1 MYCLLQKYDV
11 LVLNIL
17 LKKNISMYQRSSDH
31 CKGRIRTNRSK
42 VRSFLIRPD
51 GLRCFFLP
59 FEIGFCSL
67 RNVAEISTDALL
79 GFSYPLSSS
88 RRFALIYTSPLMA
101 SGVLFLHPSAVQWV
115 VGVLYK

>member
-51 GLRCFFLP
+51 GLRCFFYH
-59 FEIGFCSL
+59 L
-67 RNVAEISTDALL
+67 RLAFV
-79 GFSYPLSSS
+79 P
-88 RRFALIYTSPLMA
+88 
-101 SGVLFLHPSAVQWV
+101 
-115 VGVLYK
+115 